1 MLEPARR
8 PTPKENPMAK
18 ELAFVLIN
26 PYTVAK
32 SRTGGVIAR
41 YISRTGL
48 DFVAARMFAPNQELA
63 HAYAELIRN
72 DPDIDPII
80 RPMLADYVEREYGPD
95 PATGRRKRVMMLLF
109 EGENA
114 IQAVKDVTGPIRPTN
129 SGEGVRDTYGDYILD
144 LAGAVHYLEPAVFI
158 GPNLHAT
165 AEALKLWCRYSEEC
179 GGVVDTA
186 GDVPQGETLEQA
198 LVIIKPD
205 NFRFA
210 SARPGLI
217 IDIFSRS
224 GLRIVAAKI
233 HRMTVA
239 EAEEFYGP
247 VRGVLREKLK
257 GMVSERTAKAVASE
271 LSLAIPD
278 DAKAKLGEILGPI
291 YGDNQFYQIVQF
303 MTGRWG
309 EGLVE
314 EEKAKP
320 GTLHCLLLVYAGLD
334 AIARIRNILGPTDP
348 SKALPGSVRR
358 EFGQDIMVNAAHA
371 SDSVENAKREMQITK
386 VGADTLRPWVDAYY
400 P

>member
-1 MLEPARR
+1 
-8 PTPKENPMAK
+8 MAK

-26 PYTVAK
+26 PYTVSK

-48 DFVAARMFAPNQELA
+48 DLVAARMFAPNEKLA
-63 HAYAELIRN
+63 GAFAAQIRGDAE
-72 DPDIDPII
+72 IDPVI
-80 RPMLADYVEREYGPD
+80 RPLLADYVEREYGPE
-95 PATGRRKRVMMLLF
+95 PATGHRRRVMMLLF

-114 IQAVKDVTGPIRPTN
+114 IQLVKDVTGPIRPTN
-129 SGEGVRDTYGDYILD
+129 SGESVRDTFGDYILD
-144 LAGAVHYLEPAVFI
+144 LAGAVKYLEPAVFI
-158 GPNLHAT
+158 GPNAHAVGET
-165 AEALKLWCRYSEEC
+165 LKLWAKFSVEC
-179 GGVVDTA
+179 GGLVDTA
-186 GDVPQGETLEQA
+186 GDVAQGATLEEA
-198 LVIIKPD
+198 LVILKPD

-224 GLRIVAAKI
+224 GLRIVGAKI

-247 VRGVLREKLK
+247 VREVLREKLK
-257 GMVSERTAKAVASE
+257 GKVAERAAKAVAAELGMEISE
-271 LSLAIPD
+271 EV
-278 DAKAKLGEILGPI
+278 KGELGDLLGPRF
-291 YGDNQFYQIVQF
+291 GDNQFYQIVQF

-320 GTLHCLLLVYAGLD
+320 GTLRCLLLVYAGPN
-334 AIARIRNILGPTDP
+334 AISRIRSILGPTDP

-371 SDSVENAKREMQITK
+371 SDSVENAKREMRITK
-386 VGADTLRPWVDAYY
+386 VGDETIRPWVEAYY

>member
-1 MLEPARR
+1 
-8 PTPKENPMAK
+8 MAK

-26 PYTVAK
+26 PYTVSK

-48 DFVAARMFAPNQELA
+48 DLVAARMFAPNEKLA
-63 HAYAELIRN
+63 GAFAAQIRGDAE
-72 DPDIDPII
+72 IDPVI
-80 RPMLADYVEREYGPD
+80 RPLLADYVEREYGPE
-95 PATGRRKRVMMLLF
+95 PATGHRRRVMMLLF

-114 IQAVKDVTGPIRPTN
+114 IQLVKDVTGPIRPTN
-129 SGEGVRDTYGDYILD
+129 SGESVRDTFGDYILD
-144 LAGAVHYLEPAVFI
+144 LAGAVKYLEPAVFI
-158 GPNLHAT
+158 GPNAHAVGET
-165 AEALKLWCRYSEEC
+165 LKLWAKYSVEC
-179 GGVVDTA
+179 GGLVDTA
-186 GDVPQGETLEQA
+186 GDVAQGATLEEA
-198 LVIIKPD
+198 LVILKPD

-224 GLRIVAAKI
+224 GLRIVGAKI

-247 VRGVLREKLK
+247 VREVLREKLK
-257 GMVSERTAKAVASE
+257 GKVAERAAKAVAADLGMEISE
-271 LSLAIPD
+271 EV
-278 DAKAKLGEILGPI
+278 KGELGDLLGPRF
-291 YGDNQFYQIVQF
+291 GDNQFYQIVQF

-320 GTLHCLLLVYAGLD
+320 GTLRCLLLVYAGPN
-334 AIARIRNILGPTDP
+334 AISRIRSILGPTDP

-371 SDSVENAKREMQITK
+371 SDSVENAKREMRITK
-386 VGADTLRPWVDAYY
+386 VGDETIRPWVEAYY

>member
-1 MLEPARR
+1 
-8 PTPKENPMAK
+8 MAK

-26 PYTVAK
+26 PYTVSK

-48 DFVAARMFAPNQELA
+48 DLVAARMFAPHAELA
-63 HAYAELIRN
+63 NAFAAQIRADAE
-72 DPDIDPII
+72 IDPMV
-80 RPMLADYVEREYGPD
+80 RPLLADYVEREYGPE
-95 PATGRRKRVMMLLF
+95 PATGHRRRVMMLLF

-114 IQAVKDVTGPIRPTN
+114 IQLVKDVTGPIRPTN
-129 SGEGVRDTYGDYILD
+129 SGESVRDTFGDYILD
-144 LAGAVHYLEPAVFI
+144 PAGAVKYLEPAVFI
-158 GPNLHAT
+158 GPNAHAVGET
-165 AEALKLWCRYSEEC
+165 LKLWAKYSVEC
-179 GGVVDTA
+179 GGIVDTA
-186 GDVPQGETLEQA
+186 GDVAQGATLEEA
-198 LVIIKPD
+198 LVILKPD

-224 GLRIVAAKI
+224 GLRIVGAKI

-247 VRGVLREKLK
+247 VRDVLREKLK
-257 GMVSERTAKAVASE
+257 GKVAERAAKAVAAE
-271 LSLAIPD
+271 LGMEIPED
-278 DAKAKLGEILGPI
+278 VKGALGDLLGPRF
-291 YGDNQFYQIVQF
+291 GDNQFYQIVQF

-309 EGLVE
+309 EGLVDD
-314 EEKAKP
+314 EKAKP
-320 GTLHCLLLVYAGLD
+320 GTLRCLLLVYAGPN
-334 AIARIRNILGPTDP
+334 AISRIRSILGPTDP

-371 SDSVENAKREMQITK
+371 SDSVENAKREMRITK
-386 VGADTLRPWVDAYY
+386 VGDETIRPWVEAYY

>member
-1 MLEPARR
+1 
-8 PTPKENPMAK
+8 MAK

-26 PYTVAK
+26 PYTVSK

-48 DFVAARMFAPNQELA
+48 DLVAARMFAPHAALA
-63 HAYAELIRN
+63 NAFAEQIRSDTDVDPLIR
-72 DPDIDPII
+72 PL
-80 RPMLADYVEREYGPD
+80 LADYAAREYGPD
-95 PATGRRKRVMMLLF
+95 PATGRCRRVMMLLF

-114 IQAVKDVTGPIRPTN
+114 IQLVKDVTGPIRPTN
-129 SGEGVRDTYGDYILD
+129 SGETVRDTYGDYILD
-144 LAGAVHYLEPAVFI
+144 MAGAVKYLEPAVFI
-158 GPNLHAT
+158 GPSPHAIGET
-165 AEALKLWCRYSEEC
+165 LKLWAKYSAEC
-179 GGVVDTA
+179 GGVVDAA
-186 GDVPQGETLEQA
+186 GDVAQGATLEEA
-198 LVIIKPD
+198 LVILKPD

-224 GLRIVAAKI
+224 GLRIVGAKV

-247 VRGVLREKLK
+247 VRDVLREKLK
-257 GMVSERTAKAVASE
+257 GKVAERAAKAVAAELGMEISE
-271 LSLAIPD
+271 EI
-278 DAKAKLGEILGPI
+278 KGQLGEMIGPT

-309 EGLVE
+309 EGLVDD
-314 EEKAKP
+314 EKAKP
-320 GTLHCLLLVYAGLD
+320 GNSRCLLLVYAGPN
-334 AIARIRNILGPTDP
+334 AISRIRSILGPTDP

-371 SDSVENAKREMQITK
+371 SDSVENAKREMRITK
-386 VGADTLRPWVDAYY
+386 VAEETIRPWIEAYY

>member
-1 MLEPARR
+1 
-8 PTPKENPMAK
+8 MAK

-26 PYTVAK
+26 PYTVSK

-48 DFVAARMFAPNQELA
+48 DFVAARMFAPNEELA
-63 HAYAELIRN
+63 HAYAEQLRN
-72 DPDIDPII
+72 DLEVDPVV
-80 RPMLADYVEREYGPD
+80 RPLLAGYVEREFGPE
-95 PATGRRKRVMMLLF
+95 PSTGHRRRVMMLLF

-114 IQAVKDVTGPIRPTN
+114 IQLVKDVTGPIRPTN
-129 SGEGVRDTYGDYILD
+129 SGETVRDTYGDYILD
-144 LAGAVHYLEPAVFI
+144 SAGAVKYLEPAVFI
-158 GPNLHAT
+158 GPNLHSAGET
-165 AEALKLWCRYSEEC
+165 LKLWAKYSVDC
-179 GGVVDTA
+179 GGIVDTA
-186 GDVPQGETLEQA
+186 GDVAQGGTSEMA

-247 VRGVLREKLK
+247 VREVLREKLK
-257 GMVSERTAKAVASE
+257 SKVAERAAKAIGAE
-271 LSLAIPD
+271 LAMEIPEEI
-278 DAKAKLGEILGPI
+278 KGQLGDLLGPR

-309 EGLVE
+309 EGLVD

-320 GTLHCLLLVYAGLD
+320 GTLRCLLLAYAGPN
-334 AIARIRNILGPTDP
+334 AIARIRGILGPTDP

-371 SDSVENAKREMQITK
+371 SDSTDNARREMGITK
-386 VGADTLRPWVDAYY
+386 VGDETIRPWVEAYY

>member
-1 MLEPARR
+1 
-8 PTPKENPMAK
+8 MAK

-26 PYTVAK
+26 PYTVSK

-48 DFVAARMFAPNQELA
+48 DLVAARMFAPNEKLA
-63 HAYAELIRN
+63 ASFAAQIRGDLEIDPLIR
-72 DPDIDPII
+72 PL
-80 RPMLADYVEREYGPD
+80 LADYVEREYGPE
-95 PATGRRKRVMMLLF
+95 PATGHRRRVMMLLF

-114 IQAVKDVTGPIRPTN
+114 IQLVKDVTGPIRPTN
-129 SGEGVRDTYGDYILD
+129 SGESVRDTFGDYILD
-144 LAGAVHYLEPAVFI
+144 LAGAVKYLEPAVFI
-158 GPNLHAT
+158 GPNVHAVGET
-165 AEALKLWCRYSEEC
+165 LKLWAKYSVEC
-179 GGVVDTA
+179 GGIVDTA
-186 GDVPQGETLEQA
+186 GDVAQGATLEEA
-198 LVIIKPD
+198 LVILKPD

-224 GLRIVAAKI
+224 GLRIVGAKI

-247 VRGVLREKLK
+247 VRDVLREKLK
-257 GMVSERTAKAVASE
+257 GKVAERAAKAVAAELGMEISE
-271 LSLAIPD
+271 D
-278 DAKAKLGEILGPI
+278 VKGELGDLLGPRF
-291 YGDNQFYQIVQF
+291 GDNQFYQIVQF

-309 EGLVE
+309 EGLVD

-320 GTLHCLLLVYAGLD
+320 GTLRCLLLVYAGPN
-334 AIARIRNILGPTDP
+334 AISRIRSILGPTDP

-371 SDSVENAKREMQITK
+371 SDSVENAKREMRITK
-386 VGADTLRPWVDAYY
+386 VGDETIRPWVEAYY

>member
-1 MLEPARR
+1 
-8 PTPKENPMAK
+8 MAK

-26 PYTVAK
+26 PYTVSK

-48 DFVAARMFAPNQELA
+48 DLVAARMFAPNEELA
-63 HAYAELIRN
+63 NAFAAQIRGDAE
-72 DPDIDPII
+72 IDPVI
-80 RPMLADYVEREYGPD
+80 RPLLADYAAREYGPD
-95 PATGRRKRVMMLLF
+95 PATGRSRRVMMLLF

-114 IQAVKDVTGPIRPTN
+114 IQLVKDVTGPIRPTN
-129 SGEGVRDTYGDYILD
+129 SGETVRDTYGDYILD
-144 LAGAVHYLEPAVFI
+144 PAGAVKYLEPAVVI
-158 GPNLHAT
+158 GPNPQAVGET
-165 AEALKLWCRYSEEC
+165 LKLWAKYSVEC
-179 GGVVDTA
+179 GGLVDAA
-186 GDVPQGETLEQA
+186 GDVAQGESTEQA
-198 LVIIKPD
+198 LVILKPD

-224 GLRIVAAKI
+224 GLRIVGAKV

-247 VRGVLREKLK
+247 VRDVLREKLK
-257 GMVSERTAKAVASE
+257 GKVAERAAKAVAAELGMEISE
-271 LSLAIPD
+271 EI
-278 DAKAKLGEILGPI
+278 KGQLGEMIGPT

-309 EGLVE
+309 EGLVD

-320 GTLHCLLLVYAGLD
+320 GNSRCLLLVYAGPN
-334 AIARIRNILGPTDP
+334 AISRIRSILGPTDP

-371 SDSVENAKREMQITK
+371 SDSVENAKREMHITK
-386 VGADTLRPWVDAYY
+386 VGDETIRPWVEAYY

>member
-1 MLEPARR
+1 
-8 PTPKENPMAK
+8 MAK

-32 SRTGGVIAR
+32 SRTGGAIAR

-48 DFVAARMFAPNQELA
+48 DLVAARMFAPSAALA
-63 HAYAELIRN
+63 REYAQLIRN
-72 DPDIDPII
+72 DPEVDPVV
-80 RPMLADYVEREYGPD
+80 RSLLADYVEREYGPD
-95 PATGRRKRVMMLLF
+95 PATGQTRRVMMLLF

-114 IQAVKDVTGPIRPTN
+114 IQIVKDVTGPIRPTN
-129 SGEGVRDTYGDYILD
+129 SGESVRDTYGDYILD
-144 LAGAVHYLEPAVFI
+144 AAGAVHYLEPAVYI
-158 GPNLHAT
+158 GPNPQAT
-165 AEALKLWCRYSEEC
+165 GAALKLWAKYSAEC
-179 GGVVDTA
+179 GGIVDSA
-186 GDVPQGETLEQA
+186 GDVAQGATLEEA
-198 LVIIKPD
+198 LVILKPD

-224 GLRIVAAKI
+224 GLRIVGAKV

-247 VRGVLREKLK
+247 VRDVLREKLK
-257 GMVSERTAKAVASE
+257 GKVAERAAKAVAAELGMEISE
-271 LSLAIPD
+271 EI
-278 DAKAKLGEILGPI
+278 KGRLGEMIGPT

-309 EGLVE
+309 EGLVD

-320 GTLHCLLLVYAGLD
+320 GNSRCLLLVYAGPN
-334 AIARIRNILGPTDP
+334 AISRIRSILGPTDP

-371 SDSVENAKREMQITK
+371 SDSVENARREMGITK
-386 VGADTLRPWVDAYY
+386 VGEETIRSWVEAYY

>member
-1 MLEPARR
+1 
-8 PTPKENPMAK
+8 MAK

-26 PYTVAK
+26 PYTIAK

-48 DFVAARMFAPNQELA
+48 DLVAARMFAPSVELA
-63 HAYAELIRN
+63 RAYAQLIRS
-72 DPDIDPII
+72 DLEIDPVV
-80 RPMLADYVEREYGPD
+80 RPLLADYVEREYGPD
-95 PATGRRKRVMMLLF
+95 PSSGRCRRVMMLLF

-114 IQAVKDVTGPIRPTN
+114 IQLVKDVTGPIRPTN
-129 SGEGVRDTYGDYILD
+129 SGESVRDTYGDYILD
-144 LAGAVHYLEPAVFI
+144 AAGAVHYLEPAVFI
-158 GPNLHAT
+158 GPSLAAA
-165 AEALKLWCRYSEEC
+165 AEALKLWAKFSTAC
-179 GGVVDTA
+179 GGLVDTA
-186 GDVPQGETLEQA
+186 GDVARGGASEEA
-198 LVIIKPD
+198 LVILKPD

-224 GLRIVAAKI
+224 GLRIVGAKI

-247 VRGVLREKLK
+247 VRHVLREKLK
-257 GMVSERTAKAVASE
+257 GKVAERSSKALAAELGMEISEVVKGQ
-271 LSLAIPD
+271 
-278 DAKAKLGEILGPI
+278 LGDLLGPM

-309 EGLVE
+309 EGLVD

-320 GTLHCLLLVYAGLD
+320 GTLHCLLLVYAGPN
-334 AIARIRNILGPTDP
+334 AIARIRSILGPTDP

-358 EFGQDIMVNAAHA
+358 EFGQDVMVNAAHA
-371 SDSVENAKREMQITK
+371 SDSVENAKREMGITK
-386 VGADTLRPWVDAYY
+386 VGEETIRPWVEAYY

>member
-1 MLEPARR
+1 
-8 PTPKENPMAK
+8 MAK

-26 PYTVAK
+26 PYTVSK

-48 DFVAARMFAPNQELA
+48 DLVAARMFAPHAELA
-63 HAYAELIRN
+63 NAFAAQIRA
-72 DPDIDPII
+72 DVEIDPVI
-80 RPMLADYVEREYGPD
+80 RPLLADYVAREYGPE
-95 PATGRRKRVMMLLF
+95 PATGHSRRVMMLLF

-114 IQAVKDVTGPIRPTN
+114 IQLVKDVTGPIRPTN
-129 SGEGVRDTYGDYILD
+129 SGESVRDTFGDYILD
-144 LAGAVHYLEPAVFI
+144 PAGAVKYLEPAVFI
-158 GPNLHAT
+158 GPTAHAIGET
-165 AEALKLWCRYSEEC
+165 LKLWAKYSVEC
-179 GGVVDTA
+179 GGIVDTA
-186 GDVPQGETLEQA
+186 GDVAQGATLEEA
-198 LVIIKPD
+198 LVILKPD

-224 GLRIVAAKI
+224 GLRIVGAKI

-247 VRGVLREKLK
+247 VRDVLREKLK
-257 GMVSERTAKAVASE
+257 GMVAERAAKSVATELGMEVSEDVKGA
-271 LSLAIPD
+271 
-278 DAKAKLGEILGPI
+278 LGDLLGPRF
-291 YGDNQFYQIVQF
+291 GDNQFYQIVQF

-309 EGLVE
+309 EGLVD

-320 GTLHCLLLVYAGLD
+320 GTLRCLLLVYAGPN
-334 AIARIRNILGPTDP
+334 AISRIRSILGPTDP

-371 SDSVENAKREMQITK
+371 SDSVENAQREMRITK
-386 VGADTLRPWVDAYY
+386 VGDETIRSWVEAYY

>member
-1 MLEPARR
+1 
-8 PTPKENPMAK
+8 MAK

-26 PYTVAK
+26 PYTISK

-48 DFVAARMFAPNQELA
+48 DLVAARMFAPNAKLA
-63 HAYAELIRN
+63 HAYGEQIRN
-72 DPDIDPII
+72 DLEIDPII
-80 RPMLADYVEREYGPD
+80 RPLLADYVEREYGPE
-95 PATGRRKRVMMLLF
+95 PATGRSRRVMMLLF

-114 IQAVKDVTGPIRPTN
+114 IQLVKDVTGPIRPTN
-129 SGEGVRDTYGDYILD
+129 SGESVRDTYGDHILD
-144 LAGAVHYLEPAVFI
+144 ATGAVHYLEPAVFI
-158 GPNLHAT
+158 APSLNAASQT
-165 AEALKLWCRYSEEC
+165 LKLWAKYSAEC
-179 GGVVDTA
+179 GGIVGSA
-186 GDVPQGETLEQA
+186 GDVAQGIAAEEA
-198 LVIIKPD
+198 LVILKPD

-224 GLRIVAAKI
+224 GLRIVGAKV

-247 VRGVLREKLK
+247 VRNVLREKLK
-257 GMVSERTAKAVASE
+257 GKVAERATKALTAE
-271 LSLAIPD
+271 LGMEIPELV
-278 DAKAKLGEILGPI
+278 KGQLGDLLGPMF
-291 YGDNQFYQIVQF
+291 GDNQFYQIIQF

-309 EGLVE
+309 EGLVD
-314 EEKAKP
+314 EEKLKP
-320 GTLHCLLLVYAGLD
+320 GTLRCLLLVYSGPN
-334 AIARIRNILGPTDP
+334 AISRIRNILGPTDP

-371 SDSVENAKREMQITK
+371 SDSVENARREMGITK
-386 VGADTLRPWVDAYY
+386 VGEETICAWVEAYY

>member
-1 MLEPARR
+1 
-8 PTPKENPMAK
+8 MAK

-26 PYTVAK
+26 PYTVSK

-41 YISRTGL
+41 NISRTGL
-48 DFVAARMFAPNQELA
+48 DLVAARMFAPNEKLA
-63 HAYAELIRN
+63 GAFAAQIRGDAE
-72 DPDIDPII
+72 IDPVI
-80 RPMLADYVEREYGPD
+80 RPLLADYVEREYGPE
-95 PATGRRKRVMMLLF
+95 PATGHRRRVMMLLF

-114 IQAVKDVTGPIRPTN
+114 IQLVKDVTGPIRPTN
-129 SGEGVRDTYGDYILD
+129 SGESVRDTFGDYILD
-144 LAGAVHYLEPAVFI
+144 LAGAVKYLEPAVFI
-158 GPNLHAT
+158 GPNAHAVGET
-165 AEALKLWCRYSEEC
+165 LKLWAKYSVEC
-179 GGVVDTA
+179 GGLVDTA
-186 GDVPQGETLEQA
+186 GDVAQGATLEEA
-198 LVIIKPD
+198 LVILKPD

-224 GLRIVAAKI
+224 GLRIVGAKI

-247 VRGVLREKLK
+247 VREVLREKLK
-257 GMVSERTAKAVASE
+257 GKVAERAAKAVAAELGMEISE
-271 LSLAIPD
+271 EV
-278 DAKAKLGEILGPI
+278 KGELGDLLGPRF
-291 YGDNQFYQIVQF
+291 GDNQFYQIVQF

-320 GTLHCLLLVYAGLD
+320 GTLRCLLLVYAGPN
-334 AIARIRNILGPTDP
+334 AISRIRSILGPTDP

-371 SDSVENAKREMQITK
+371 SDSVENAKREMRITK
-386 VGADTLRPWVDAYY
+386 VGDETIRPWVEAYY

>member
-1 MLEPARR
+1 
-8 PTPKENPMAK
+8 MAK

-26 PYTVAK
+26 PYTVSK

-48 DFVAARMFAPNQELA
+48 DLVAARMFAPNEKLA
-63 HAYAELIRN
+63 GAFAAQIRGDAE
-72 DPDIDPII
+72 IDPVI
-80 RPMLADYVEREYGPD
+80 RPLLADYVEREYGPE
-95 PATGRRKRVMMLLF
+95 PATGHRRRVMMLLF

-114 IQAVKDVTGPIRPTN
+114 IQLVKDVTGPIRPTN
-129 SGEGVRDTYGDYILD
+129 SGESVRDTFGDYILD
-144 LAGAVHYLEPAVFI
+144 LAGAVKYLEPAVFI
-158 GPNLHAT
+158 GPNAHAVGET
-165 AEALKLWCRYSEEC
+165 LKLWAKYSVEC
-179 GGVVDTA
+179 GGLVDTA
-186 GDVPQGETLEQA
+186 GDVAQGATLEEA
-198 LVIIKPD
+198 LVILKPD

-224 GLRIVAAKI
+224 GLRIVGAKI

-247 VRGVLREKLK
+247 VREVLREKLK
-257 GMVSERTAKAVASE
+257 GKVAERAAKAVAAELGMEISE
-271 LSLAIPD
+271 EV
-278 DAKAKLGEILGPI
+278 KGELGDLLGPRF
-291 YGDNQFYQIVQF
+291 GDNQFYQIVQF

-309 EGLVE
+309 EGLVD

-320 GTLHCLLLVYAGLD
+320 GTLRCLLWVYAGPN
-334 AIARIRNILGPTDP
+334 AISHIRSSLGPTDP

-358 EFGQDIMVNAAHA
+358 EFGQDIMGNAAHA
-371 SDSVENAKREMQITK
+371 SYSVENAQREMRITK
-386 VGADTLRPWVDAYY
+386 VGDETIRPWVEAYY

>member
-1 MLEPARR
+1 
-8 PTPKENPMAK
+8 MAK

-26 PYTVAK
+26 PYTVSK

-48 DFVAARMFAPNQELA
+48 DLVAARMFAPNEKLA
-63 HAYAELIRN
+63 GAFAAQIRGDAE
-72 DPDIDPII
+72 IDPVI
-80 RPMLADYVEREYGPD
+80 RPLLADYVEREYGPE
-95 PATGRRKRVMMLLF
+95 PATGHRRRVMMLLF

-114 IQAVKDVTGPIRPTN
+114 IQLVKDVTGPIRPTN
-129 SGEGVRDTYGDYILD
+129 SGESVRDTFGDYILD
-144 LAGAVHYLEPAVFI
+144 LAGAVKYLEPAVFI
-158 GPNLHAT
+158 GPNAHAVGET
-165 AEALKLWCRYSEEC
+165 LKLWANYSVEC
-179 GGVVDTA
+179 GGLVDTA
-186 GDVPQGETLEQA
+186 GDVAQGATLEEA
-198 LVIIKPD
+198 LVILKPD

-224 GLRIVAAKI
+224 GLRIVGAKI

-247 VRGVLREKLK
+247 VREVLREKLK
-257 GMVSERTAKAVASE
+257 GKVAERAAKAVAAELGMEISE
-271 LSLAIPD
+271 EV
-278 DAKAKLGEILGPI
+278 KGELGDLLGPRF
-291 YGDNQFYQIVQF
+291 GDNQFYQIVQF

-320 GTLHCLLLVYAGLD
+320 GTLRCLLLVYAGPN
-334 AIARIRNILGPTDP
+334 AISRIRSILGPTDP

-371 SDSVENAKREMQITK
+371 SDSVENAKREMRITK
-386 VGADTLRPWVDAYY
+386 VGDETIRPWVEAYY

>member
-1 MLEPARR
+1 
-8 PTPKENPMAK
+8 MAK

-26 PYTVAK
+26 PYTIAK

-48 DFVAARMFAPNQELA
+48 DLVAARMFAPSVELA
-63 HAYAELIRN
+63 RAYAQLIRS
-72 DPDIDPII
+72 DLEIDPVV
-80 RPMLADYVEREYGPD
+80 RPLLADYVEREYGPD
-95 PATGRRKRVMMLLF
+95 PSSGRCRRVMMLLF

-114 IQAVKDVTGPIRPTN
+114 IQLVKDVTGPIRPTN
-129 SGEGVRDTYGDYILD
+129 SGESVRDTYGDYILD
-144 LAGAVHYLEPAVFI
+144 AAGAVHYLEPAVFI
-158 GPNLHAT
+158 GPSPAAA
-165 AEALKLWCRYSEEC
+165 AEALKLWAKFSTAC
-179 GGVVDTA
+179 GGLVDTA
-186 GDVPQGETLEQA
+186 GDVARGGTSEEA
-198 LVIIKPD
+198 LVILKPD

-224 GLRIVAAKI
+224 GLRIVGAKI

-247 VRGVLREKLK
+247 VRHVLREKLK
-257 GMVSERTAKAVASE
+257 GKVAERSSKALAAE
-271 LSLAIPD
+271 LGMEIPE
-278 DAKAKLGEILGPI
+278 AVKGQLGDLLGPM

-309 EGLVE
+309 EGLVD

-320 GTLHCLLLVYAGLD
+320 GTLRCLLLVYAGPN
-334 AIARIRNILGPTDP
+334 AIARIRSILGPTDP

-358 EFGQDIMVNAAHA
+358 EFGQDVMVNAAHA
-371 SDSVENAKREMQITK
+371 SDSVENAKREMGITQ
-386 VGADTLRPWVDAYY
+386 VGDETIRPWVEAYY

>member
-1 MLEPARR
+1 
-8 PTPKENPMAK
+8 MAK

-26 PYTVAK
+26 PYTVSK

-48 DFVAARMFAPNQELA
+48 DLVAARMFAPHAQLA
-63 HAYAELIRN
+63 EAFAAQIRGDAE
-72 DPDIDPII
+72 IDPVI
-80 RPMLADYVEREYGPD
+80 RPLLADYVEREYGPE
-95 PATGRRKRVMMLLF
+95 PATGHRRRVMMLLF

-114 IQAVKDVTGPIRPTN
+114 IQLVKDVTGPIRPTN
-129 SGEGVRDTYGDYILD
+129 SGESVRDTFGDYILD
-144 LAGAVHYLEPAVFI
+144 LAGAVKYLEPAVFI
-158 GPNLHAT
+158 GPNVHAVGET
-165 AEALKLWCRYSEEC
+165 LKLWAKYSVEC
-179 GGVVDTA
+179 GGLVDTA
-186 GDVPQGETLEQA
+186 GDVTQGATLEKA
-198 LVIIKPD
+198 LVILKPD

-224 GLRIVAAKI
+224 GLRIVGAKI

-247 VRGVLREKLK
+247 VRDVLREKLK
-257 GMVSERTAKAVASE
+257 GKVAERAAKAVAAELGMEISE
-271 LSLAIPD
+271 EV
-278 DAKAKLGEILGPI
+278 KGELGDLLGPRF
-291 YGDNQFYQIVQF
+291 GDNQFYQIVQF

-309 EGLVE
+309 EGLVD

-320 GTLHCLLLVYAGLD
+320 GTLRCLLLVYAGPS
-334 AIARIRNILGPTDP
+334 AISRIRSILGPTDP

-371 SDSVENAKREMQITK
+371 SDSVENAQREMRITK
-386 VGADTLRPWVDAYY
+386 VGDETIRPWVEAYY

>member
-1 MLEPARR
+1 
-8 PTPKENPMAK
+8 MAK

-48 DFVAARMFAPNQELA
+48 DFVAARMFAPHAELA

-72 DPDIDPII
+72 DPDVDPVV
-80 RPMLADYVEREYGPD
+80 RSLLADYVERQYGPD
-95 PATGRRKRVMMLLF
+95 PATGSRRRVMMLLF

-114 IQAVKDVTGPIRPTN
+114 IQAVKDVTGPIRPTT
-129 SGEGVRDTYGDYILD
+129 SGEGVRDTFGDYILD
-144 LAGAVHYLEPAVFI
+144 PAGATHYLEPAVFI
-158 GPNLHAT
+158 GPNLNA
-165 AEALKLWCRYSEEC
+165 AGEALKLWAKYSEEC
-179 GGVVDTA
+179 GGIVDDA
-186 GDVPQGETLEQA
+186 GDVPQGSALEKA
-198 LVIIKPD
+198 LVILKPD

-247 VRGVLREKLK
+247 VRTVLREKLRGLVAERSAK
-257 GMVSERTAKAVASE
+257 AIAGELGMSVSEDLKGR
-271 LSLAIPD
+271 
-278 DAKAKLGEILGPI
+278 LGEILAPA

-309 EGLVE
+309 EGLVD
-314 EEKAKP
+314 EEKNKP
-320 GTLHCLLLVYAGLD
+320 GTQLCPLLVYAGVN

-371 SDSVENAKREMQITK
+371 SDSAENAHREMAIVK
-386 VGADTLRPWVDAYY
+386 VGEETIRPWVAAYY

>member
-1 MLEPARR
+1 
-8 PTPKENPMAK
+8 MAK

-26 PYTVAK
+26 PYTVSK

-48 DFVAARMFAPNQELA
+48 DFVATRMFAPNEELA
-63 HAYAELIRN
+63 HAYAEQIRN
-72 DPDIDPII
+72 DSDVDPIV
-80 RPMLADYVEREYGPD
+80 RPLLADYVEREYGPD

-109 EGENA
+109 EGEDA
-114 IQAVKDVTGPIRPTN
+114 IQRVKDVTGPIRPTN
-129 SGEGVRDTYGDYILD
+129 SGEGVRDTFGDYILD
-144 LAGAVHYLEPAVFI
+144 AAGAIHYLEPAVFI
-158 GPNLHAT
+158 GPNPHAT
-165 AEALKLWCRYSEEC
+165 AEALQLWARFSDEC

-186 GDVPQGETLEQA
+186 GDVPQGETLEEA
-198 LVIIKPD
+198 LVILKPD

-224 GLRIVAAKI
+224 GLRIVAAKL

-247 VRGVLREKLK
+247 VRDVLRDKLK
-257 GMVSERTAKAVASE
+257 GMVAERAAKAVASE
-271 LSLAIPD
+271 LSMEIPD
-278 DAKAKLGEILGPI
+278 VAKIQLGELLGPI

-309 EGLVE
+309 VGLVD
-314 EEKAKP
+314 EEKARP
-320 GTLHCLLLVYAGLD
+320 GTLQCLLLVYAGVG
-334 AIARIRNILGPTDP
+334 AIARIRDILGPTDP

-371 SDSVENAKREMQITK
+371 SDSVENARREMKITQ
-386 VGADTLRPWVDAYY
+386 VGADTIKLLVATYY

>member
-1 MLEPARR
+1 
-8 PTPKENPMAK
+8 MAK

-48 DFVAARMFAPNQELA
+48 DFVGARMFAPNAELA
-63 HAYAELIRN
+63 HAYAEKIRN
-72 DPDIDPII
+72 DLDVDPVI

-114 IQAVKDVTGPIRPTN
+114 IQAVKNVTGPIRPTN
-129 SGEGVRDTYGDYILD
+129 SGESVRDTYGDYILD
-144 LAGAVHYLEPAVFI
+144 TAGAVHYLEPAVFI
-158 GPNLHAT
+158 GPNVYA
-165 AEALKLWCRYSEEC
+165 AGEALKLWARFSDEC

-186 GDVPQGETLEQA
+186 GDVPKGENMEQA

-205 NFRFA
+205 SFRFA

-239 EAEEFYGP
+239 EAEDFYGP

-257 GMVSERTAKAVASE
+257 GMVAERSAKAVAAELDMIISE
-271 LSLAIPD
+271 D
-278 DAKAKLGEILGPI
+278 VKGKLGELLGPH
-291 YGDNQFYQIVQF
+291 YGDNQFYQIIQF

-309 EGLVE
+309 EGLVDE
-314 EEKAKP
+314 I
-320 GTLHCLLLVYAGLD
+320 G
-334 AIARIRNILGPTDP
+334 R
-348 SKALPGSVRR
+348 
-358 EFGQDIMVNAAHA
+358 AH
-371 SDSVENAKREMQITK
+371 V
-386 VGADTLRPWVDAYY
+386 
-400 P
+400 

>member
-1 MLEPARR
+1 
-8 PTPKENPMAK
+8 MAK

-32 SRTGGVIAR
+32 SRTGGAIAR

-48 DFVAARMFAPNQELA
+48 DLVAARMFAPSAALA
-63 HAYAELIRN
+63 REYAQLIRN
-72 DPDIDPII
+72 DPEVDPVV
-80 RPMLADYVEREYGPD
+80 RPLLADYVEREYGPD
-95 PATGRRKRVMMLLF
+95 PATGQTRRVMMLLF

-114 IQAVKDVTGPIRPTN
+114 IQIVKDVTGPIRPTN
-129 SGEGVRDTYGDYILD
+129 SGESVRDTYGDYILD
-144 LAGAVHYLEPAVFI
+144 AAGAVHYLEPAVYI
-158 GPNLHAT
+158 GPNPQAT
-165 AEALKLWCRYSEEC
+165 GAALKLWAKYSAEC
-179 GGVVDTA
+179 GGIVDSA
-186 GDVPQGETLEQA
+186 GDVAQGATLEEA
-198 LVIIKPD
+198 LVILKPD

-224 GLRIVAAKI
+224 GLRIVGAKV

-247 VRGVLREKLK
+247 VRDVLREKLK
-257 GMVSERTAKAVASE
+257 GKVAERAAKAVAAELGMEISE
-271 LSLAIPD
+271 EI
-278 DAKAKLGEILGPI
+278 KGRLGEMIGPT

-309 EGLVE
+309 EGLVD

-320 GTLHCLLLVYAGLD
+320 GNSRCLLLVYAGPN
-334 AIARIRNILGPTDP
+334 AISRIRSILGPTDP

-371 SDSVENAKREMQITK
+371 SDSVENARREMGITK
-386 VGADTLRPWVDAYY
+386 VGEETIRSWVEAYY

>member
-1 MLEPARR
+1 
-8 PTPKENPMAK
+8 MAK

-26 PYTVAK
+26 PYTVSK

-48 DFVAARMFAPNQELA
+48 DLVAARMFAPHAQLA
-63 HAYAELIRN
+63 EAFAAQIRGDAEIE
-72 DPDIDPII
+72 PVV
-80 RPMLADYVEREYGPD
+80 RPLLADYVEREYGPD
-95 PATGRRKRVMMLLF
+95 PASGQRRRVMMLLF

-114 IQAVKDVTGPIRPTN
+114 IQLVKDVTGPIRPTN
-129 SGEGVRDTYGDYILD
+129 SGESVRDTFGDYILD
-144 LAGAVHYLEPAVFI
+144 PAGAVKYLEPAVFI
-158 GPNLHAT
+158 GPNAHAVGET
-165 AEALKLWCRYSEEC
+165 LKLWAKYSGEC
-179 GGVVDTA
+179 GGLVDTA
-186 GDVPQGETLEQA
+186 GDVAQGASMEEA
-198 LVIIKPD
+198 LVILKPD

-224 GLRIVAAKI
+224 GLRIVGAKI

-247 VRGVLREKLK
+247 VRDVLREKLK
-257 GMVSERTAKAVASE
+257 GKVAERAAKAVAAE
-271 LSLAIPD
+271 LGMEIPETV
-278 DAKAKLGEILGPI
+278 KGTLGDLLGPM

-309 EGLVE
+309 EGLVD

-320 GTLHCLLLVYAGLD
+320 GTLRCLLLVYAGPN
-334 AIARIRNILGPTDP
+334 AISRIRSILGPTDP

-371 SDSVENAKREMQITK
+371 SDSVENAKREMRITK
-386 VGADTLRPWVDAYY
+386 VGEETVRPWIEAYY

>member
-1 MLEPARR
+1 
-8 PTPKENPMAK
+8 MAK

-48 DFVAARMFAPNQELA
+48 DFVGARMFAPNAELA
-63 HAYAELIRN
+63 HAYAEKIRN
-72 DPDIDPII
+72 DLDVDPVI

-114 IQAVKDVTGPIRPTN
+114 IQAVKNVTGPIRPTN
-129 SGEGVRDTYGDYILD
+129 SGESVRDTYGDYILD
-144 LAGAVHYLEPAVFI
+144 TAGAVHYLEPAVFI
-158 GPNLHAT
+158 GPNVYA
-165 AEALKLWCRYSEEC
+165 AGEALKLWAHYSDEC

-186 GDVPQGETLEQA
+186 GDVPKGETMEEA

-205 NFRFA
+205 SFRFA

-239 EAEEFYGP
+239 EAEDFYGP

-257 GMVSERTAKAVASE
+257 GMVAERSAKAVAAELDMIISE
-271 LSLAIPD
+271 D
-278 DAKAKLGEILGPI
+278 VKGKLGELLGPH
-291 YGDNQFYQIVQF
+291 YGDNQFYQIIQF

-309 EGLVE
+309 EGLVD
-314 EEKAKP
+314 EEKSKP
-320 GTLHCLLLVYAGLD
+320 GTSQCLLLVYAGVN
-334 AIARIRNILGPTDP
+334 AIDRIRTILGPTDP

-358 EFGQDIMVNAAHA
+358 EFGQNIMVNAAHA
-371 SDSVENAKREMQITK
+371 SDSVENAKREMNITQ
-386 VGADTLRPWVDAYY
+386 VGTDTIRPLVEAYY

>member
-1 MLEPARR
+1 
-8 PTPKENPMAK
+8 MAK

-48 DFVAARMFAPNQELA
+48 DFVAARMFAPNAELA
-63 HAYAELIRN
+63 RAYAQLIRN
-72 DPDIDPII
+72 DFEVDPIV
-80 RPMLADYVEREYGPD
+80 RPLLADYVEREYGPD
-95 PATGRRKRVMMLLF
+95 PATGRRRRVMMLLF

-129 SGEGVRDTYGDYILD
+129 SGESVRDTFGDHILD
-144 LAGAVHYLEPAVFI
+144 AAGAIHYLEPAVFI
-158 GPNLHAT
+158 GPNVHAA
-165 AEALKLWCRYSEEC
+165 AEVLKLWAKYSEEC
-179 GGVVDTA
+179 GGVVDAA
-186 GDVPQGETLEQA
+186 GDVPQGTTLEEA
-198 LVIIKPD
+198 LVILKPD

-247 VRGVLREKLK
+247 VREVLREKLK
-257 GMVSERTAKAVASE
+257 GMVSERSAKAIAAE
-271 LSLAIPD
+271 LGMEIPEQV
-278 DAKAKLGEILGPI
+278 KGQLGDLLGPV

-309 EGLVE
+309 VGLVD
-314 EEKAKP
+314 EEKSKP
-320 GTLHCLLLVYAGLD
+320 GTLQCLLLVYAGAN
-334 AIARIRNILGPTDP
+334 AISRIRNILGPTDP

-371 SDSVENAKREMQITK
+371 SDSVENARREMGITK
-386 VGADTLRPWVDAYY
+386 VGEETIRSWVQTYY

>member
-1 MLEPARR
+1 
-8 PTPKENPMAK
+8 MAK

-41 YISRTGL
+41 YISRTNL
-48 DFVAARMFAPNQELA
+48 DFVAARMFAPNAGLA

-72 DPDIDPII
+72 DPDVDPVV
-80 RPMLADYVEREYGPD
+80 RPLLANYVEREYGPD

-109 EGENA
+109 EGEDA
-114 IQAVKDVTGPIRPTN
+114 IQRVKDVTGPIRPTN

-144 LAGAVHYLEPAVFI
+144 AAGAIHYLEPAVFI
-158 GPNLHAT
+158 GPNLNAT
-165 AEALKLWCRYSEEC
+165 AEALKLWAKYSAEC
-179 GGVVDTA
+179 GGIVDAA
-186 GDVPQGETLEQA
+186 GDVPQGATLEEA
-198 LVIIKPD
+198 LVILKPD

-224 GLRIVAAKI
+224 GLRIVAAKL

-247 VRGVLREKLK
+247 VRNVLREKLK
-257 GMVSERTAKAVASE
+257 GSVAERAAKVLAAELGMGISEETKGR
-271 LSLAIPD
+271 
-278 DAKAKLGEILGPI
+278 LGELLGPE

-309 EGLVE
+309 QGLVE
-314 EEKAKP
+314 EEKSKP
-320 GTLHCLLLVYAGLD
+320 GTWQCLLLVYAGVN
-334 AIARIRNILGPTDP
+334 AIARIRGILGPTDP

-371 SDSVENAKREMQITK
+371 SDSPENAARELKIVK
-386 VGADTLRPWVDAYY
+386 VEQDLIAELVNKYY
-400 P
+400 A

>member
-1 MLEPARR
+1 
-8 PTPKENPMAK
+8 MAK

-26 PYTVAK
+26 PYTVSK

-48 DFVAARMFAPNQELA
+48 DFVAARMFTPSVELA
-63 HAYAELIRN
+63 RSYAQLIRG
-72 DPDIDPII
+72 DLEIDPVV
-80 RPMLADYVEREYGPD
+80 RPILADYVEREYGPD
-95 PATGRRKRVMMLLF
+95 PATGRSRRVMMLLF

-114 IQAVKDVTGPIRPTN
+114 IQIVKDVTGPIRPTN
-129 SGEGVRDTYGDYILD
+129 SGESVRDTYGDFILD
-144 LAGAVHYLEPAVFI
+144 AAGAVHYLEPAVFI
-158 GPNLHAT
+158 GPTVHAT
-165 AEALKLWCRYSEEC
+165 GEALKLWAKYSVQC
-179 GGVVDTA
+179 GGIVDAA
-186 GDVPQGETLEQA
+186 GDVAQGAASEEA
-198 LVIIKPD
+198 LVILKPD

-224 GLRIVAAKI
+224 GLRIVGAKI

-247 VRGVLREKLK
+247 VRNVLREKLK
-257 GMVSERTAKAVASE
+257 GKVAERATKALAAE
-271 LSLAIPD
+271 LGMEIPE
-278 DAKAKLGEILGPI
+278 AVKGQLGDLLGPMF
-291 YGDNQFYQIVQF
+291 GDNQFYQIVQF

-309 EGLVE
+309 EGLVD
-314 EEKAKP
+314 EEKGKP
-320 GTLHCLLLVYAGLD
+320 GNLRCLLLVYAGPN
-334 AIARIRNILGPTDP
+334 AISRIRSILGPTDP

-371 SDSVENAKREMQITK
+371 SDSVENARREMGITK
-386 VGADTLRPWVDAYY
+386 VGEDSLHAWVEAYY

>member
-1 MLEPARR
+1 
-8 PTPKENPMAK
+8 MAK

-26 PYTVAK
+26 PYTVSK

-48 DFVAARMFAPNQELA
+48 DLVAARMFAPHAQLA
-63 HAYAELIRN
+63 AAFAAQIRGDAEIE
-72 DPDIDPII
+72 PVV
-80 RPMLADYVEREYGPD
+80 RPLLADYVEREYGPD
-95 PATGRRKRVMMLLF
+95 PATGQRRRVMMLLF

-114 IQAVKDVTGPIRPTN
+114 IQLVKDVTGPIRPTN
-129 SGEGVRDTYGDYILD
+129 SGESVRDTFGDYILD
-144 LAGAVHYLEPAVFI
+144 PAGAVKYLEPAVFI
-158 GPNLHAT
+158 GPNAHAVGET
-165 AEALKLWCRYSEEC
+165 LKLWAKYSAEC
-179 GGVVDTA
+179 GGLVDAA
-186 GDVPQGETLEQA
+186 GDVAQGASTEEA
-198 LVIIKPD
+198 LVILKPD

-224 GLRIVAAKI
+224 GLRIVGAKI

-247 VRGVLREKLK
+247 VRDVLREKLK
-257 GMVSERTAKAVASE
+257 GKVAERAAKAVAAE
-271 LSLAIPD
+271 LGMEIPE
-278 DAKAKLGEILGPI
+278 AVKGTLGDLLGPMF
-291 YGDNQFYQIVQF
+291 GDNQFYQIVQF

-309 EGLVE
+309 EGLVD

-320 GTLHCLLLVYAGLD
+320 GTLRCLLLVYAGPN
-334 AIARIRNILGPTDP
+334 AISRIRSILGPTDP

-371 SDSVENAKREMQITK
+371 SDSVENAKREMRITK
-386 VGADTLRPWVDAYY
+386 VGDETIRPWVEAYY